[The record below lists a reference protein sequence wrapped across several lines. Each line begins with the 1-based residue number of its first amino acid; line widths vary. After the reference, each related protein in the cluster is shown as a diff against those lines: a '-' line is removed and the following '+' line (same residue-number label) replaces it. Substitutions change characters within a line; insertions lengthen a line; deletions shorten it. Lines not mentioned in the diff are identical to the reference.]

1 MTTATSDVLSIVIGL
16 DPVPAARPRVSKWGT
31 YYPATYKNWKK
42 DALGF
47 FPQDLE
53 PLEGPLRVELEVVCK
68 RPKKPTSTIPSGDVD
83 NYAKAAL
90 DAVNDAKCWGDDK
103 QVVSLAVTKR
113 YAELDEE
120 PRTLISIHKK
130 A

>member
-1 MTTATSDVLSIVIGL
+1 MAISEALHLVIGL

-47 FPQDLE
+47 LPQDLA
-53 PLEGPLRVELEVVCK
+53 PLKGPLAVILEVICK
-68 RPKKPTSTIPSGDVD
+68 RPKKPTSTVPSGDVD

-90 DAVNDAKCWGDDK
+90 DAVNDAKLWGDDK
-103 QVVSLAVTKR
+103 QVVALTVSKR
-113 YAELDEE
+113 YAEPGEQ
-120 PRTLISIHKK
+120 PRTLITIHKK
-130 A
+130 EE